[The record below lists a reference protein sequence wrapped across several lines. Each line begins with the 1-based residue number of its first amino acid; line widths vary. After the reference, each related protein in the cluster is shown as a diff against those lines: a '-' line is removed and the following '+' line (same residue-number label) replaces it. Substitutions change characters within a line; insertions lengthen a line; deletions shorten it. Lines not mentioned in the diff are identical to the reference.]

1 MVFVVQ
7 LIWRTFSILMGDHGF
22 IFFFS
27 RSLSLVILGYFL
39 PVFACKNWSDLTPQS
54 RAFSP
59 SFYLNPQIRCDQ
71 MLNLLNSVE
80 RQKSDYSMQ
89 YLMPDQGERER
100 NRTASIWA
108 LVLRRHI
115 ADEIGNMRKSALD
128 CPGAYFSLLFWD
140 EWDKLP
146 SQIKLLP

>member
-22 IFFFS
+22 IFFS
-27 RSLSLVILGYFL
+27 LSLSLVILGYFL

-100 NRTASIWA
+100 EKQNGFDLSISTQAPHSGRNWEYEKVCIR
-108 LVLRRHI
+108 LPGSIFQPFILRWVRQTSVT
-115 ADEIGNMRKSALD
+115 N
-128 CPGAYFSLLFWD
+128 
-140 EWDKLP
+140 
-146 SQIKLLP
+146 